1 MGCADGR
8 QDVARIVV
16 SDLRGWS
23 DESRRNPLLPDT
35 VDDPRS
41 DLDFVQ
47 ATHGRNL
54 SRPWWYHRRSSSVP
68 LAAFSPIAGGAL
80 DFTDARYIS
89 RRVSKDGEGSW
100 SAERK
105 QIVRDYLTGLAGDF
119 ARVSSLARIVDSL
132 SLRASKRTR
141 LERIWLMLRFRI
153 LYRTILLSLWRERCS
168 KLHQVGRLTG
178 YVGSLSALGETAMFR
193 LELMS
198 SDDEV
203 QSDIS
208 V

>member
-1 MGCADGR
+1 MSLAEILFFLIPLMILGVIWILCRPLTEETSLD
-8 QDVARIVV
+8 
-16 SDLRGWS
+16 RGGTIE
-23 DESRRNPLLPDT
+23 DLLPFHSQHF
-35 VDDPRS
+35 PQLR
-41 DLDFVQ
+41 
-47 ATHGRNL
+47 
-54 SRPWWYHRRSSSVP
+54 
-68 LAAFSPIAGGAL
+68 GAL

-178 YVGSLSALGETAMFR
+178 YVGSLSALGETAMSR